1 MLKIIKRRY
10 VNKRDR
16 SILGEIQKEIIK
28 KQTGSLLPI
37 AKAVLS
43 VFNLG
48 KKRKYGKKKEN
59 NYSKKRRSKKSYST
73 KR

>member
-1 MLKIIKRRY
+1 MKKKKILKIIKRPY

-16 SILGEIQKEIIK
+16 SILGQVQKEIIK
-28 KQTGSLLPI
+28 KQKGALLPI

-48 KKRKYGKKKEN
+48 KNKKKIWQEEGD
-59 NYSKKRRSKKSYST
+59 
-73 KR
+73 